1 MIHAPLAVESLAPSS
16 SSSSSSTAS
25 ADVLA
30 RYTHCKKLRSTLY
43 GETALY
49 QDEELKKLVVLKRLS
64 IPLLQEEDSSSP
76 DAVKENP
83 LSERAVIQLL
93 EDPLIARAPGREHV
107 VEYEREGFFT
117 CGDSVFVAMEFCAG
131 GDLYDYV
138 TAKPGRKLPEAE
150 ALPLFAQIAKG
161 MSFLHTIGVA
171 HRDLSLENVLLK
183 DGQVKICDFGLSA
196 AASQFSSDL
205 VGKFYYMAP
214 EVTQGA
220 VYDPKGADVWSLGV
234 LLFILLTG
242 SPLFADEDSRAP
254 TLRVLNKYGVG
265 KILEL
270 WGLDQQLSKP
280 TISLLATMLQVLPSR
295 RLSAEEV
302 ARHPVL
308 RGLGGRRMSVSV
320 APPA

>member
-1 MIHAPLAVESLAPSS
+1 MIHAPLVVERFAPSAVA
-16 SSSSSSTAS
+16 TAAAS
-25 ADVLA
+25 ADLLA

-93 EDPLIARAPGREHV
+93 DDPLIARAPGRQHV

-117 CGDSVFVAMEFCAG
+117 CGDSVFVAMDFCAG

-138 TAKPGRKLPEAE
+138 TSKPGRRLPESE
-150 ALPLFAQIAKG
+150 ALALFAQIAKG
-161 MSFLHTIGVA
+161 LSFLHAIGVA

-234 LLFILLTG
+234 LLFIMLTG

-270 WGLDQQLSKP
+270 WGFQQQLSKS
-280 TISLLATMLQVLPSR
+280 TINLLASMLQVQPSR

-308 RGLGGRRMSVSV
+308 RV

>member
-1 MIHAPLAVESLAPSS
+1 MIHAPLVVESLAPSVANPV
-16 SSSSSSTAS
+16 AS
-25 ADVLA
+25 PDVLT
-30 RYTHCKKLRSTLY
+30 RYTCYKKLRSTLY

-64 IPLLQEEDSSSP
+64 IPLLQKEDNMS

-93 EDPLIARAPGREHV
+93 EDPLVARAPGREHV
-107 VEYEREGFFT
+107 VEYEREGFFAA
-117 CGDSVFVAMEFCAG
+117 GDSVFVAMDFCAG

-138 TAKPGRKLPEAE
+138 TAKPGRRLPETE
-150 ALPLFAQIAKG
+150 ALQLFAQIAKG
-161 MSFLHTIGVA
+161 LNFLHAIGVA

-196 AASQFSSDL
+196 DANQFSADL

-214 EVTQGA
+214 EVTDGA

-234 LLFILLTG
+234 LLFMMLTG
-242 SPLFADEDSRAP
+242 SPLFADENTRSP

-270 WGLDQQLSKP
+270 WGLKEQLSKP
-280 TISLLATMLQVLPSR
+280 TISLLTSMLQVQPSR
-295 RLSAEEV
+295 RLSTEEV
-302 ARHPVL
+302 VRHPLL
-308 RGLGGRRMSVSV
+308 RGFGSLRTSSSMAS
-320 APPA
+320 PA